1 MLKLE
6 KNGPRE
12 QTVGVLAVKRGGH
25 RGLSLKGRHIDTC
38 MMRTTVVLMLLHAAS
53 CAALECSGG
62 EHEFENSPRPAGWT
76 NADQRFGVKK
86 ESDGHHHIK
95 CESARTP
102 TAGTESV
109 TYTRATME
117 FKLAEIGIGG
127 QWGEVLFQ
135 LMETV
140 QETRFRVKEVNGV
153 SLSTEQDGNAKAT
166 TVVPTSYE
174 KYKVCSSGDD
184 DSFME
189 FGDALVLESTYANA
203 DLSGLKVSA
212 FGFRSEDAKK
222 RVLEGNQLF
231 AVDANMGSCR
241 MEIVIEIPV
250 PTSGDLSFEVE
261 FYVHNA
267 TNEDQINA
275 ALKTQEVGNEILV
288 TYDDTELMG
297 MSTGLVCKST
307 TLAVPASNVTRERVD
322 DGSKGEV
329 WKYSV
334 PRSAVAACGAVVFD
348 PRMTPAG
355 APTLAM
361 QQGAQDAGC
370 RSIASSL
377 TWAFTIAAN
386 VLALRFAFAW

>member
-1 MLKLE
+1 
-6 KNGPRE
+6 
-12 QTVGVLAVKRGGH
+12 
-25 RGLSLKGRHIDTC
+25 
-38 MMRTTVVLMLLHAAS
+38 
-53 CAALECSGG
+53 
-62 EHEFENSPRPAGWT
+62 
-76 NADQRFGVKK
+76 
-86 ESDGHHHIK
+86 
-95 CESARTP
+95 
-102 TAGTESV
+102 
-109 TYTRATME
+109 ME
-117 FKLAEIGIGG
+117 FKLAGIGIGG
-127 QWGEVLFQ
+127 HWGQALFQ
-135 LMETV
+135 LLD
-140 QETRFRVKEVNGV
+140 TRFRLKEVNGV
-153 SLSTEQDGNAKAT
+153 SLSTEMDGNAKAT

-184 DSFME
+184 NSFME

-250 PTSGDLSFEVE
+250 PSSGNLSFKIE

-267 TNEDQINA
+267 TNENQINA

-288 TYDDTELMG
+288 TFDDTELMG
-297 MSTGLVCKST
+297 MSTGLVCKNT
-307 TLAVPASNVTRERVD
+307 KMAVPASNVARERVYD
-322 DGSKGEV
+322 ASQVEV

-355 APTLAM
+355 APTLQM
-361 QQGAQDAGC
+361 QRSQSPSTDTPKDAGC

-386 VLALRFAFAW
+386 VLALCLAFAW